1 MSKQEQKNMIQSVE
15 RRQRQHKHKH
25 VIMAYMKKWS
35 VASCEILTDNVR
47 KIT

>member
-15 RRQRQHKHKH
+15 RRQRQHKH